1 MQCIYSQYFW
11 AQNDVPCQARAAGA
25 LEKALG
31 VSESAATSKA
41 GHFSTSLC
49 DSVWRVP
56 SPESKTASGGDGRGR
71 ARPGTTN
78 LGCRSAGDHQVPGQV
93 CVSAR
98 CRASWDAAP
107 LARQVKEELGKF
119 QGEVCGQL
127 QDTTLCIWAR
137 CACRNS
143 CQAIEAVVGFIGQ
156 KQGGRTQVSDG
167 HGHCM
172 QGDRG
177 GTHAAELL
185 FWKDLKQLSSEV
197 RKDVEDTACVRACS
211 CWPRSAA

>member
-41 GHFSTSLC
+41 GHFSTSL
-49 DSVWRVP
+49 
-56 SPESKTASGGDGRGR
+56 
-71 ARPGTTN
+71 
-78 LGCRSAGDHQVPGQV
+78 CRSAGDHQVPGQV

-172 QGDRG
+172 QGDRKG
-177 GTHAAELL
+177 ERM
-185 FWKDLKQLSSEV
+185 QLSCCFG
-197 RKDVEDTACVRACS
+197 RT
-211 CWPRSAA
+211 

>member
-93 CVSAR
+93 CVSRTLPRILGCGA
-98 CRASWDAAP
+98 
-107 LARQVKEELGKF
+107 ARQASEGRAGEIPRRGVWTIAGHHPLHLG
-119 QGEVCGQL
+119 
-127 QDTTLCIWAR
+127 TLCL
-137 CACRNS
+137 
-143 CQAIEAVVGFIGQ
+143 Q
-156 KQGGRTQVSDG
+156 KQLPGY
-167 HGHCM
+167 
-172 QGDRG
+172 RG
-177 GTHAAELL
+177 GCRIHRPEAGRQNPSIRWSWPLHAG
-185 FWKDLKQLSSEV
+185 
-197 RKDVEDTACVRACS
+197 
-211 CWPRSAA
+211 